1 MIMAR
6 DPVCGM
12 EVKPNTSLKSNYN
25 GQTYYFC
32 HANCKHRFDQDPQQ
46 FVKRQPAEAQQ
57 R

>member
-1 MIMAR
+1 MTR

-12 EVKPNTSLKSNYN
+12 EVKPNPALKSTCS

-32 HANCKHRFDQDPQQ
+32 HANCKHTFDQDPQRFTKQQPVQ
-46 FVKRQPAEAQQ
+46 FQQ